1 MTIFAT
7 LLLTSENQM
16 ERAILCYL
24 LLGISY
30 QIIPFYFIMTLPK
43 LKNFA
48 AYKVETFFKIVWIF
62 KVCRRNNKVLPI

>member
-24 LLGISY
+24 LLAISH

-48 AYKVETFFKIVWIF
+48 AYKVETFIKTVWIF